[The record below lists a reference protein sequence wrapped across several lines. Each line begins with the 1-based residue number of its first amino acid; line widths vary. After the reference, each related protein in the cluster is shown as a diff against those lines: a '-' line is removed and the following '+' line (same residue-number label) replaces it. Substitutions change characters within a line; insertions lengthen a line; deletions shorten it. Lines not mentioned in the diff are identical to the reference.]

1 MIVVDSTIWNA
12 AKSKRDKMH
21 IPATKILENV
31 MTGTYGKPLITDY
44 IVDEVLTWLNAR
56 ATHELAVE
64 AADFFFQGGQVEV
77 IKVDWAIIREA
88 YELFKKHD
96 FLSFTD
102 ATTCVLLDA
111 YKIRAVATFDDDF
124 AKLGFRLVKG

>member
-1 MIVVDSTIWNA
+1 MIIVDSTIWNA

-21 IPATKILENV
+21 IPAVKTLKNV
-31 MTGTYGKPLITDY
+31 MTETYGKPIVTDY

-56 ATHELAVE
+56 ATHKLAVE
-64 AADFFFQGGQVEV
+64 SADFFFRGSQVEV

-88 YELFKKHD
+88 YELFKRYD

-102 ATTCVLLDA
+102 ATTSVLMDTH
-111 YKIRAVATFDDDF
+111 KISTIATFDEDF